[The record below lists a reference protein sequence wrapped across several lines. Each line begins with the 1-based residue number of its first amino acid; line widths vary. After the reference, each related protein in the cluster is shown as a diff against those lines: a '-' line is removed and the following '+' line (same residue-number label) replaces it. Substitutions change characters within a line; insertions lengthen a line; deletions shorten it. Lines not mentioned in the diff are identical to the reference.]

1 MAQYSLQLLRQAE
14 KFLAALENQPA
25 ERIKTA
31 IDRLTT
37 NPRPPGCEKMQGE
50 PGWRIR
56 VGKYRIVYEIIDERL
71 VVLVVRIG
79 HRREVYK

>member
-1 MAQYSLQLLRQAE
+1 MTYTVTVLRAAQKVVDDLDKTTCQRILD
-14 KFLAALENQPA
+14 ALKKLSA
-25 ERIKTA
+25 
-31 IDRLTT
+31 